1 MILNFRHKIG
11 GENLII
17 AIAQDKKTNEIL
29 MVAYM
34 NKEALEKTIETGMA
48 HYWSTSRKKVWLK
61 GETSGHTQRVD
72 EILVDCD
79 MDAIILK
86 VEQKGG
92 ACHTG
97 YYSCFY
103 RRLIPP
109 KRLEKI
115 GKKVF
120 NPKEIYGG

>member
-1 MILNFRHKIG
+1 
-11 GENLII
+11 
-17 AIAQDKKTNEIL
+17 

-34 NKEALEKTIETGMA
+34 NKEALERTIETGMA

-61 GETSGHTQRVD
+61 GESSGHTQKVD

-103 RRLIPP
+103 RRLNPP
-109 KRLEKI
+109 KRLENI
-115 GKKVF
+115 GRKVF
-120 NPKEIYGG
+120 NPEEIYGG

>member
-1 MILNFRHKIG
+1 
-11 GENLII
+11 
-17 AIAQDKKTNEIL
+17 

-34 NKEALEKTIETGMA
+34 NKEALERTIETGMA

-61 GETSGHTQRVD
+61 GESSGHIQKVE

-86 VEQKGG
+86 VKQRGG

-109 KRLEKI
+109 ERLENI
-115 GKKVF
+115 GQKVF
-120 NPKEIYGG
+120 NPRKVYRG